1 MVKLTKRVLLFALL
15 ATFGLMGAVAQDL
28 DYNPNAKY
36 FEEIPQLRA
45 AYTSSV
51 VHDKTWYEQEQFDYT
66 WTDASGVSHTSKFT
80 EKASDPYQIY
90 ALLRMA
96 YCNKDIPGIKYSAQS
111 GTSVY
116 YGAISYYGWGI
127 SSSEA
132 SIPNEDGHTL
142 FMISLKNYNGT
153 NSSSISNTKSALIN
167 YITTNI
173 ESVELLT
180 NGMRI
185 GSGENE
191 GTVFNISGN
200 YNRFFIIG
208 KGKSWSY
215 NSPSAN
221 TTGDGLAP
229 FDVMFE
235 EYSPTTN
242 TASAPI
248 GDFYAKMVAGEMYP
262 VIHDCRSVIYF
273 KHYFSMTGQNG
284 TEEKSM
290 TGLNIFIPDNR
301 NVYNSRNYSTS
312 HQPQVGLY
320 NIKLNATAALSAN
333 ENYCDVTLNWTSSL
347 DQMAKETVPQ
357 NYTIYLVLTDEYGT
371 ETYQK
376 LEVTPNPT
384 GATTLTYTVPRATSS
399 YTINYIISGTPSDE
413 NYSDFFTWSN
423 TASVVIPGTSA
434 NEAMALYL
442 NHYESDYK
450 ADVERNYYRNLFN
463 VKNENIVY
471 GITPA
476 MIAAGHNKFDI
487 YRYDNGSYGAAT
499 VVGHVILSLSGSTV
513 RYNITYENQDIL
525 PGYQLS
531 QLGIA
536 TNGSLGTYS
545 NDAIVN
551 MSAIFICDQF
561 SAETSDNAQPTRY
574 EYVLRED
581 TENDPIFSNTVVVPV
596 FKTASSID
604 GFYTLDEVM
613 NDTDAELTTNVLNTN
628 VEMQLSN
635 NPNVYYYT
643 LMRGINTNP
652 DQTISKLQHRTDGSY
667 LEMLGTLGYEGEVFD
682 LEGQATKVVDRLDN
696 AVVTGGPGEYAS
708 YQPVLWTFGN
718 DRLKGDGDNSYGAPI
733 WKTGIGYVQIDATK
747 PKNVNYGKWFDENGK
762 ECTVYSP
769 LLTIIGNVPVIDG
782 VEYEPFMYRVW
793 RLCDDVRGFTVNATT
808 GKYVNDPSADRSSF
822 KLVAEEMTD
831 ESTTIIGNDGS
842 LDFGATVDTDVNFLV
857 RFYYVKKG
865 QSASDKPMYYV
876 VEYIKDW
883 DWTGIDEIAVNNEV
897 SKTYY
902 NSLGIPSQTPYSGI
916 NIVVTRY
923 SNGTTT
929 TSKVVR

>member
-1 MVKLTKRVLLFALL
+1 MVKSTKRGLLFALL
-15 ATFGLMGAVAQDL
+15 ATFGLMGAVAQNTDHSSL
-28 DYNPNAKY
+28 SRPSNSLKGALNAAT
-36 FEEIPQLRA
+36 PA
-45 AYTSSV
+45 SV
-51 VHDKTWYEQEQFDYT
+51 VHNRAWYEQEQFDYN
-66 WTDASGVSHTSKFT
+66 WTDADGISHTSKLT
-80 EKASDPYQIY
+80 DIATNPYQIV
-90 ALLRMA
+90 ALIQMI
-96 YCNKDIPGIKYSAQS
+96 YCNPDIPGIKYSS
-111 GTSVY
+111 FTNSSVY
-116 YGAISYYGWGI
+116 YGSIGNGW
-127 SSSEA
+127 
-132 SIPNEDGHTL
+132 N
-142 FMISLKNYNGT
+142 
-153 NSSSISNTKSALIN
+153 ISNVTPPTEEGYTVLIVAMKYNNNRAPSDVYSRSALIN
-167 YITTNI
+167 YIDQYI
-173 ESVELLT
+173 ESVQLLT
-180 NGMRI
+180 DGMRI
-185 GSGENE
+185 GSGYNE
-191 GTVFNISGN
+191 GTIFNISGS
-200 YNRFFIIG
+200 YNRFFFIS
-208 KGKSWSY
+208 KGKLY
-215 NSPSAN
+215 DY
-221 TTGDGLAP
+221 GYGVAP
-229 FDVMFE
+229 FDLMFE
-235 EYSPTTN
+235 EFSPTSPSGGET
-242 TASAPI
+242 T
-248 GDFYAKMVAGEMYP
+248 DFYAKMVAGETYP
-262 VIHDCRSVIYF
+262 IIHDCPSVIYYS
-273 KHYFSMTGQNG
+273 HYFSMAGKNG
-284 TEEKSM
+284 TEKKSM
-290 TGLNIFIPDNR
+290 TGLNVFITDYR
-301 NVYNSRNYSTS
+301 NNYYEYTYSNGY
-312 HQPQVGLY
+312 QPLVGLY
-320 NIKLNATAALSAN
+320 TINLSASATLA
-333 ENYCDVTLNWTSSL
+333 ENPSNCDVTLNWTSSL

-357 NYTIYLVLTDEYGT
+357 NYTVYLVLTDEYGV

-384 GATTLTYTVPRATSS
+384 GATTLTYTVPRSINS

-423 TASVVIPGTSA
+423 TASVVIPGMSA
-434 NEAMALYL
+434 NEAMSLYL

-487 YRYDNGSYGAAT
+487 YRYDNGSYGTAT
-499 VVGHVILSLSGSTV
+499 VAGHVVLSLSGSTV
-513 RYNITYENQDIL
+513 RYNVTYENQDIL
-525 PGYQLS
+525 PGFQLS

-561 SAETSDNAQPTRY
+561 SAETRDNTQPTRY

-581 TENDPIFSNTVVVPV
+581 AENDPIFSNTVVVPV

-613 NDTDAELTTNVLNTN
+613 NDTDAELTASVLNTN

-635 NPNVYYYT
+635 NPSVYYYT

-682 LEGQATKVVDRLDN
+682 LEGLATKVVDRLDN

-733 WKTGIGYVQIDATK
+733 WKTGVGYVLMDAPK
-747 PKNVNYGKWFDENGK
+747 PESVNYGKWWDENGDV
-762 ECTVYSP
+762 CTVYSP
-769 LLTIIGNVPVIDG
+769 VLSINGNVPVIDG

-793 RLCDDVRGFTVNATT
+793 RLCDGVRGFTYMGGNLFI
-808 GKYVNDPSADRSSF
+808 NDPSADRSEV

-831 ESTTIIGNDGS
+831 EPTITIGGDGS
-842 LDFGATVDTDVNFLV
+842 LDFGATVDCSLSFRT

-865 QSASDKPMYYV
+865 QSASDKPMFYV
-876 VEYIKDW
+876 VEYTKDW
-883 DWTGIDEIAVNNEV
+883 DWTGIDEIASDNVV

-902 NSLGIPSQTPYSGI
+902 NGLGIPSQTPHSGI

-923 SNGTTT
+923 SDGTTT

>member
-1 MVKLTKRVLLFALL
+1 MVKSTKRGLLFALL
-15 ATFGLMGAVAQDL
+15 TTFGLMGAVAQEQNCEPSL
-28 DYNPNAKY
+28 MNQGST
-36 FEEIPQLRA
+36 PQLKA
-45 AYTSSV
+45 SSYSTV
-51 VHDKTWYEQEQFDYT
+51 VHDKAWYEQEQFDYS
-66 WTDASGVSHTSKFT
+66 WTDANGISHTSKFT
-80 EKASDPYQIY
+80 DIATNPYQIV

-96 YCNKDIPGIKYSAQS
+96 YCNTNVPGIKYSPS
-111 GTSVY
+111 TNSNVY
-116 YGAISYYGWGI
+116 YGAIGNGWNI
-127 SSSEA
+127 SSSEVTA
-132 SIPNEDGHTL
+132 PIEDGYTL
-142 FMISLKNYNGT
+142 FMIALKNYN
-153 NSSSISNTKSALIN
+153 NSNPSDISSRSGLIN
-167 YITTNI
+167 YIYNNI
-173 ESVELLT
+173 ESVELIT

-185 GSGENE
+185 GSGDNA

-200 YNRFFIIG
+200 YNRFFVIG
-208 KGKSWSY
+208 KGKPTHRY
-215 NSPSAN
+215 EI
-221 TTGDGLAP
+221 AP
-229 FDVMFE
+229 FGWMFE
-235 EYSPTTN
+235 EFSPTTLD
-242 TASAPI
+242 ASNPI
-248 GDFYAKMVAGEMYP
+248 ADFYARMVAGETYP
-262 VIHDCRSVIYF
+262 VIHDCQSVLYWV
-273 KHYFSMTGQNG
+273 HYFSMTGQYG
-284 TEEKSM
+284 TEKKSM

-301 NVYNSRNYSTS
+301 CNYNNANYNTG
-312 HQPQVGLY
+312 HQPQIGLY
-320 NIKLNATAALSAN
+320 NINLSASATLA
-333 ENYCDVTLNWTSSL
+333 ENPSNCDVTLNWTSSL

-357 NYTIYLVLTDEYGT
+357 NYTVYLVLTDEYGV

-384 GATTLTYTVPRATSS
+384 GATTLTYTVPRFSSS
-399 YTINYIISGTPSDE
+399 YTMNYIISGTPSDE

-434 NEAMALYL
+434 NEAMTLYL

-487 YRYDNGSYGAAT
+487 YRYENGSYGAAT
-499 VVGHVILSLSGSTV
+499 VAGHVTLSLSGSTV
-513 RYNITYENQDIL
+513 RYNVTYENQDIL

-536 TNGSLGTYS
+536 TNGSLGTYA

-561 SAETSDNAQPTRY
+561 SAETGENIHPTRY

-581 TENDPIFSNTVVVPV
+581 AETDPIYSNTVVVPV

-613 NDTDAELTTNVLNTN
+613 NDTDAELTANVLNTN

-635 NPNVYYYT
+635 NPSVYYYT

-682 LEGQATKVVDRLDN
+682 LEGLATKVVDRLDN

-733 WKTGIGYVQIDATK
+733 WKTGVGYVLMDAPK
-747 PKNVNYGKWFDENGK
+747 PSHVNYGKWWDENGK

-769 LLTIIGNVPVIDG
+769 VLTLNGIVPVVDG

-793 RLCDDVRGFTVNATT
+793 RLCDGVRGYTYMGGNR
-808 GKYVNDPSADRSSF
+808 YVNDPSADRSEF
-822 KLVAEEMTD
+822 KLVVEALTD
-831 ESTTIIGNDGS
+831 EPTVTVGGDGS
-842 LDFGATVDTDVNFLV
+842 LDFGATVDCSLSFLT

-865 QSASDKPMYYV
+865 QSASDKPMFYV
-876 VEYIKDW
+876 VEYTNDW
-883 DWTGIDEIAVNNEV
+883 DWTGIDEIAIDNVV

-902 NSLGIPSQTPYSGI
+902 NGLGIPSQTPHSGI

-923 SNGTTT
+923 SDGTTT